1 MADVPVIVLDPTG
14 ADHQGEAARLRA
26 AGPVVQVVLP
36 GGLRAYAPTTHA
48 LVADLVR
55 DPGVS
60 KDWRNWNAVRTG
72 ALTDDNPIV
81 GMIKVTN
88 MVTADG
94 AEHHRL
100 RRPVT
105 RTFTSGRVRELAV
118 GVQATV
124 DALLDELPASGPVD
138 LRAHLAVPLPL
149 RVICELLGVPEEE
162 RPRLR
167 HLVDGIFRT
176 DTTPDEVAAVQAD
189 IPLFLRGL
197 IEYRAAH
204 PSGDLTSA
212 LIADD
217 TLAPDEL
224 AGTLWVLLA
233 AGHETT
239 IGLITNTIRALLTHP
254 GALEAAR
261 GADAG
266 TWTAIVEEVL
276 RWDPPIGNFMA
287 RYPLR
292 DLDIGGVTVPA
303 GEAIMAPYTAANRDP
318 VQHGPTAHLFDV
330 AREPR
335 AKHLAFG
342 DGPHVCLGAHLAR
355 LETRLA
361 VQTLVARHPGL
372 RLAADPATL
381 PPVPSLFTNSASTLP
396 VHL

>member
-1 MADVPVIVLDPTG
+1 MADIPVIELDPAG

-26 AGPVVQVVLP
+26 AGPVVRVVLP
-36 GGLRAYAPTTHA
+36 GGLHAYAPTTHA

-55 DPGVS
+55 DPAVS
-60 KDWRNWNAVRTG
+60 KDWRNWNAVKTG

-105 RTFTSGRVRELAV
+105 RTFTNGRVQELAAD
-118 GVQATV
+118 VQATV
-124 DALLDELPASGPVD
+124 DALLDDLPAAGPVD
-138 LRAHLAVPLPL
+138 LRARLAVPLPL
-149 RVICELLGVPEEE
+149 RVICELLGVPEDE

-167 HLVDGIFRT
+167 HLVDSIFRT
-176 DTTPDEVAAVQAD
+176 DTAPAEVAAVQAD
-189 IPLFLRGL
+189 IPRFLADLVAHRT
-197 IEYRAAH
+197 AH

-212 LIADD
+212 LIAEDA
-217 TLAPDEL
+217 LGPEEL
-224 AGTLWVLLA
+224 AGTLWVLLT

-254 GALEAAR
+254 DALATAR
-261 GADAG
+261 DADTG
-266 TWTAIVEEVL
+266 TWNAIIEEVL

-287 RYPLR
+287 RYPLA
-292 DLDIGGVTVPA
+292 DLELGGVTIPA
-303 GEAIMAPYTAANRDP
+303 GEAIMAPYTAVNRDP
-318 VQHGPTAHLFDV
+318 AQHGPTAHLFDV
-330 AREPR
+330 ARTPR

-342 DGPHVCLGAHLAR
+342 DGPHVCPGAHLAR
-355 LETRLA
+355 LEARLA
-361 VQTLVARHPGL
+361 VRSLVARHPGL
-372 RLAADPATL
+372 RLAADPAEL
-381 PPVPSLFTNSASTLP
+381 PPVPSLFTNSAAALP